1 MRRPLDDLGFVT
13 SSVMTEGRFRPT
25 ATFTCKCGD
34 TLTLTEAPGRKLNPE
49 FVAKRARAAGWEA
62 DGWRTSVTRC
72 PTCQVKSRSGES
84 PGEKVIR
91 MPLPEQPKLP
101 ATIPTVAADEQPREP
116 TSKQRLAIRT
126 KLDACFDDEAGCYLD
141 GQSDQKIGEELKLPW
156 SWVAKVREAAYG
168 PIRVDAEVV
177 ALRGEITSLRAD
189 QKKLAEELKKL
200 DGRIADLT
208 GKLDGIEKKRRAA

>member
-1 MRRPLDDLGFVT
+1 MRRPIDDLGFVT

-49 FVAKRARAAGWEA
+49 FVAKRARAVGWEA
-62 DGWRTSVTRC
+62 DGWRPSVTRC
-72 PTCQVKSRSGES
+72 PACQVKNRAGES

-91 MPLPEQPKLP
+91 MPMPEQPKLP
-101 ATIPTVAADEQPREP
+101 PAIATVNEEQPREP

-126 KLDACFDDEAGCYLD
+126 KLDACFDDDAGCYLD

-168 PIRVDAEVV
+168 PIRMDAEVL
-177 ALRGEITSLRAD
+177 ALRGEIASVRAE
-189 QKKLAEELKKL
+189 QKKLADEQKKL
-200 DGRIADLT
+200 DGRIADLA
-208 GKLDGIEKKRRAA
+208 GKLDAIEKKRRAA